1 MHAKRI
7 NALLAQEGGCK
18 MDDLLREEDII
29 INAFKLNSVPKLI
42 AFTCERENIQKL
54 IQYAIK
60 FPQNPD
66 NTEQTH
72 KFPFYATDILSSNN
86 MILQAL
92 CEGGWSQPKDEP
104 ESDPDTDKKTDD
116 DEFDADRSENK
127 MV

>member
-1 MHAKRI
+1 MHAEKVVEKTPAAPTGPAAI
-7 NALLAQEGGCK
+7 PLEALLNDKVSIDLGVLFNTGDA
-18 MDDLLREEDII
+18 DLLREEDII

-72 KFPFYATDILSSNN
+72 K
-86 MILQAL
+86 
-92 CEGGWSQPKDEP
+92 
-104 ESDPDTDKKTDD
+104 
-116 DEFDADRSENK
+116 
-127 MV
+127 